1 MSKKLKYI
9 ISLSLLPQYLSLLFF
24 KNNSGIIEQY
34 YSIGLYP
41 IISKLLNTFFKWSP
55 ISLGDLI
62 YIVIIVFAIRWIA
75 MNFKRLKTHPM
86 ALGLDVLTTLSVVY
100 FLFHLCWGLNYYR
113 NSLHTTL
120 NLNPTYTTSELNTIT
135 NKLMSKTNKLHLSI
149 TNDSLLKVNPP
160 YSFDEMTSK
169 SQQGYKLLETKY
181 PFFKH
186 PGQNTKKS
194 LFSTPLTYMGFGGY
208 LNPFT
213 LEAQVNSIIP
223 NTSMLTTITHE
234 QAHQLGYAAENE
246 ANFIGFL
253 ACIHNKD
260 LYYQYAGYAFA
271 LRYCLFELQQRDKEQ
286 YDEVLN
292 SINPGIL
299 INYQETSDF
308 WKSYNNPLEPLIKR
322 FYSNFLKA
330 NNQEKGIESYSYVVA
345 LLVDY
350 LNKH

>member
-1 MSKKLKYI
+1 
-9 ISLSLLPQYLSLLFF
+9 
-24 KNNSGIIEQY
+24 
-34 YSIGLYP
+34 
-41 IISKLLNTFFKWSP
+41 
-55 ISLGDLI
+55 
-62 YIVIIVFAIRWIA
+62 

-223 NTSMLTTITHE
+223 NTSMLTTIAHE